1 VAQTQG
7 MTGPLLSIALTPHTR
22 ADVERLAAALRALT
36 SEDPTLLV
44 RSDAATS
51 ATIISATGEEQLE
64 IVVDRL
70 AREFGV
76 AGSLGPP
83 QVEYRERLTR
93 SAEGEMKDAGAVDGI
108 RYYAHVKLRVMPRE
122 PGAGN
127 VVINEIVGGIPA
139 AFIPSTI
146 AGITESLEMGALAGH
161 PLIDVSVTLFD
172 GSYHDVDSSERAFR
186 QAASLAL
193 RDAVARA
200 KAVRV
205 EPVMRIEV
213 TAPDRD
219 REDVV
224 RGLLRRRAQMQ
235 LLAQQGKTIKV
246 YAVAPLANLLGYV
259 HELRAQTGDQGSVTM
274 TFHCYEPVR
283 PHDDNEDRRD
293 GPGVRQPLRP
303 RPSPRAGHIAVPLDD
318 T

>member
-1 VAQTQG
+1 
-7 MTGPLLSIALTPHTR
+7 MTDIPLLSVALTPGTH
-22 ADVERLAAALRALT
+22 ADAERLAAALQVLT
-36 SEDPTLLV
+36 SDDPTLLV
-44 RSDAATS
+44 RTDAATS
-51 ATIISATGEEQLE
+51 ATIISGTGEEQLE

-93 SAEGEMKDAGAVDGI
+93 SAEGEMKDAGTVDGI
-108 RYYAHVKLRVMPRE
+108 RYYAHVKLRVAPRA
-122 PGAGN
+122 PAAAN
-127 VVINEIVGGIPA
+127 VVVNEALAIPV
-139 AFIPSTI
+139 AFIPSVI
-146 AGITESLEMGALAGH
+146 GSITESLELGALAGY
-161 PLIDVSVTLFD
+161 PLIDVSVTVFD

-200 KAVRV
+200 KPVRV

-235 LLAQQGKTIKV
+235 LLAQHGKTIKV

-259 HELRAQTGDQGSVTM
+259 HELRAQTGGQGSVTM

-283 PHDDNEDRRD
+283 PDDDNEDKRD

-303 RPSPRAGHIAVPLDD
+303 RPSPRAGHIAVPLDEM
-318 T
+318 